1 MPADPNLFPRAMSL
15 AVHELRTPV
24 TVVAGYLRMLLREQ
38 AGPISDKQK
47 KMLEEADRSCA
58 RITALVSELSELGK
72 LEGGELKISGPAFD
86 LSALISELAGGMHEG
101 EDRGIRLE
109 TRGIDRPVI
118 VAGDR
123 PRLAT
128 ALRALIHAALR
139 ERADPGVI
147 VVECSTS
154 SDHNEMW
161 AVVAIGAEADVPP
174 LAAVSPRPEFDEW
187 RGGLG
192 MALPVGRRVIEAHG
206 GAVWSAPG
214 DKPKAGTALRLP
226 IKSTDQSQ

>member
-1 MPADPNLFPRAMSL
+1 M
-15 AVHELRTPV
+15 
-24 TVVAGYLRMLLREQ
+24 
-38 AGPISDKQK
+38 
-47 KMLEEADRSCA
+47 
-58 RITALVSELSELGK
+58 
-72 LEGGELKISGPAFD
+72 KISGPAFD
-86 LSALISELAGGMHEG
+86 LSALITELASGMHEG

-123 PRLAT
+123 PRLGA
-128 ALRALIHAALR
+128 ALRALMHAALR

-161 AVVAIGAEADVPP
+161 AVVAIGGEPDMRP
-174 LAAVSPRPEFDEW
+174 LAGVSPSTRPEFDEW

-214 DKPKAGTALRLP
+214 GTPRSGTAFRLP
-226 IKSTDQSQ
+226 MKSTDQSQ